1 MEKLQDVIVENGIV
15 YRMGED
21 EIYYPVIRPEQGTHY
36 PIGKYGII
44 IAEYIMENQRHKYIQ
59 LFMDGKWN
67 EYLHECEEEWL
78 KQEELLIQQIKEQEG
93 ITEQLKRDNPMEWVG
108 RMNEVRI
115 RVERMVVEGV
125 TVMGILC
132 TEKIGESFTI

>member
-1 MEKLQDVIVENGIV
+1 MCGARGKEYVMEKLQDVIVENGIV
-15 YRMGED
+15 YRLGED

-44 IAEYIMENQRHKYIQ
+44 IAEYIMENQHHKYIQ
-59 LFMDGKWN
+59 LFVDGKWN
-67 EYLHECEEEWL
+67 EYLHECEEECL
-78 KQEELLIQQIKEQEG
+78 KQEELLIQQIKEKEG

-115 RVERMVVEGV
+115 RVERMVVEDFFDNV
-125 TVMGILC
+125 Y
-132 TEKIGESFTI
+132 

>member
-1 MEKLQDVIVENGIV
+1 METLQDVIVENGIV
-15 YRMGED
+15 YRLGED

-44 IAEYIMENQRHKYIQ
+44 IAEYIMENQHHKYIQ

-67 EYLHECEEEWL
+67 EYLHECEEECL
-78 KQEELLIQQIKEQEG
+78 KQEELLIQQIKEKEG

-115 RVERMVVEGV
+115 RVERMVVEDFFDNV
-125 TVMGILC
+125 Y
-132 TEKIGESFTI
+132 

>member
-1 MEKLQDVIVENGIV
+1 MCGARGKEYVMEKLQDVIVENGIV
-15 YRMGED
+15 YRLGED

-44 IAEYIMENQRHKYIQ
+44 IADYIMENQRHKYIQ

-67 EYLHECEEEWL
+67 EYLRECEEECL
-78 KQEELLIQQIKEQEG
+78 NQEELIIQRIKKKEG

-115 RVERMVVEGV
+115 RVERMVVEDFFDNV
-125 TVMGILC
+125 Y
-132 TEKIGESFTI
+132 